1 MKKFFTVLLVVVL
14 IAAVPLGI
22 HFIPQLFKKDR
33 ESNVPGTEVG
43 KAIYAIQKTCERNYE
58 IVDDYESSS
67 VSNVSTSKKFASTDD
82 VTEEMLT
89 KYFNAFG
96 ISMQIPTVL
105 EYVVNSS
112 SSNVYSNTFELGQN
126 YYASDVL
133 GNGTYYYRV
142 VKNGNLVTMY
152 LQFENQQIICQI
164 KYDFEKDKL
173 IFAKTMASGLMAYI
187 DYSMNSLTFVMFGQ
201 ETDLDKILAGDYTF
215 EDITNPS
222 STQLYLGNIAK
233 NINSIEIEEFTLA
246 DTGMDLEFNRMIK
259 DFAFGGNTTDAIDE
273 ALAIRNNS
281 LEDAINYSM
290 QRAMFVI
297 RQRGFEF
304 ECITTWIGYD
314 KLIDMLNKL
323 MVEDSFTTDQTT
335 RDFIKAFRNRI
346 VDRGE
351 GSYVGDTT
359 FTRLGNTFSIQKLTD
374 DVEAYLV
381 SVNINGVVTEYCF
394 QYKNGTITNKNDEY
408 LITTFEVEES
418 DDGTYAIITGATTNS
433 IEMTIPE
440 TYNVGGKDLPVKSI
454 GGDYY
459 FYFSARKPIIL
470 NIPKTVEEISL
481 GSEYIM
487 SIKVEEENSNF
498 CSVDGILY
506 SKDKTTVYKVP
517 AYLATKDVV
526 LEEGVTH
533 IDYDACDWLET
544 VESITFPSTY
554 VEDFYGNA
562 FWGSFSLKNYYVASG
577 NTAYYDNDGIIYSR
591 DGKEFVMCPPGRTG
605 KVNIMAGVETIKDS
619 AFTYCRYVSEITLPG
634 TIKTIENGAFTYCE
648 SITTLTL
655 PDSLQTI
662 PSGFSFHG
670 FDSLTTVNISQNNQV
685 FFSVGGMVYSKD
697 MTKFYFCPRDKEGE
711 VTIIDG
717 VVEIVEGAF
726 NGCKKITNVRIPETV
741 AKIGDYAF
749 AYSSIKN
756 VTIEGTVAIEHNVFF
771 RSSLTELTIGGL
783 VDIQGRDYGFDWSAI
798 DECDNLTT
806 IRFGGSIAD
815 WQASVSDDFD
825 YYDEW
830 IPAVTIICSDGN
842 LYI

>member
-22 HFIPQLFKKDR
+22 HFIPQLFKKDKG
-33 ESNVPGTEVG
+33 SNVPGTEVG
-43 KAIYAIQKTCERNYE
+43 KAVYAIQKTCERNYE
-58 IVDDYESSS
+58 IVDDYEKSS
-67 VSNVSTSKKFASTDD
+67 VSSVSTSKNFTSTDEL
-82 VTEEMLT
+82 TTEMLT

-96 ISMQIPTVL
+96 MSMQVPTVL

-133 GNGTYYYRV
+133 DNGTYYYRV
-142 VKNGNLVTMY
+142 VKSGNLVTMY
-152 LQFENQQIICQI
+152 LQWQNNPIICQI

-187 DYSMNSLTFVMFGQ
+187 DYARNSLTFVMFGQ
-201 ETDLDKILAGDYTF
+201 ETDVDKILAEDYSF

-246 DTGMDLEFNRMIK
+246 DPGMDLEFNRMVK

-290 QRAMFVI
+290 QRAMFVVK
-297 RQRGFEF
+297 QRGFEF

-314 KLIDMLNKL
+314 KLVDMLNKL
-323 MVEDSFTTDQTT
+323 MVENSFTTDQTT

-346 VDRGE
+346 IDRGE
-351 GSYVGDTT
+351 GSYIGDTT

-374 DVEAYLV
+374 DVEAYLA

-394 QYKNGTITNKNDEY
+394 QYKNGTIINKNAEY
-408 LITTFEVEES
+408 LTTTFEVEES
-418 DDGTYAIITGATTNS
+418 YDGTYAIITGATTNS
-433 IEMTIPE
+433 IVMTIPE
-440 TYNVGGKDLPVKSI
+440 TYNVGGTDLPVKSI

-459 FYFSARKPIIL
+459 FYFSSRKPVIL
-470 NIPKTVEEISL
+470 NIPKTVTEISF
-481 GSEYIM
+481 GSDEIMYIN
-487 SIKVEEENSNF
+487 VDADNETF
-498 CSVDGILY
+498 CSVNGLLY
-506 SKDKTTVYKVP
+506 SKDKTTLYRCP
-517 AYLATKDVV
+517 AYLNTKDVV
-526 LEEGVTH
+526 IEEGVTH
-533 IDYDACDWLET
+533 IDYNACDGLET
-544 VESITFPSTY
+544 VESITFPSSL

-562 FWGSFSLKNYYVASG
+562 FWGSFSIKNYYVASG
-577 NTAYYDNDGIIYSR
+577 NSRYYDYDGIIYTN

-605 KVNIMAGVETIKDS
+605 KVNIMSGVETIKSS
-619 AFTYCRYVSEITLPG
+619 AFTYCRYVSEITIPG
-634 TIKTIENGAFTYCE
+634 SIRTIENGAFTYCE

-662 PSGFSFHG
+662 PEGFSFDG
-670 FDSLTTVNISQNNQV
+670 FDSLVTVNISQNNQV

-697 MTKFYFCPRDKEGE
+697 MTKFYFCPRNKEGE

-717 VVEIVEGAF
+717 VQEIVEGAF

-741 AKIGDYAF
+741 TKIGNYAF
-749 AYSSIKN
+749 AYSSVKN
-756 VTIEGTVAIEHNVFF
+756 VVIEGSVAIGHNAFF
-771 RSSLTELTIGGL
+771 RSSLTELNIEGL
-783 VDIQGRDYGFDWSAI
+783 IDIEGRDYGFEWSAI
-798 DECDNLTT
+798 DECDNLTI
-806 IRFGGSIAD
+806 IRFGGNIAE

-825 YYDEW
+825 YYDQW
-830 IPAVTIICSDGN
+830 IPNVTIICSDGN